1 MRDIAMYMSYLEV
14 PVGSTLMEVGEKAEN
29 FYIIL
34 DGTVTV
40 LIRNEI
46 IDQWDW
52 AHSVYLGLKKWK
64 KEEFDKRIEQKM
76 NEQVKM

>member
-1 MRDIAMYMSYLEV
+1 MDLRDIAMYMSYLEV
-14 PVGSTLMEVGEKAEN
+14 PVGETLVEVGERAEN
-29 FYIIL
+29 FHIIL

-52 AHSVYLGLKKWK
+52 AMELYKL
-64 KEEFDKRIEQKM
+64 I
-76 NEQVKM
+76 